1 MRRGGIGWICGAALM
16 FGLAACTGSDP
27 AGDPAGTSP
36 ISSARSASGPPPT
49 AASSPA
55 VSAPTGA
62 STPATSARPVPVDQI
77 PPGNPARWVPAGVP
91 TTAKYREPGDVVP
104 MFTQAMFKK
113 TSEGALAAARY
124 YIDAENWSIAV
135 NDYTPVSII
144 CDAKR
149 CKLIAPY
156 FTGLRVKNQHLRGG
170 RTSTGPPLVLPA
182 PKSSGAQWVVQLRII
197 IAPGSDVANQT
208 GTVVKEYAEDVTLTN
223 LYMKWSGSIWRVS
236 QDVLAA

>member
-113 TSEGALAAARY
+113 NSEGALAAARY

-149 CKLIAPY
+149 CKLIAQ
-156 FTGLRVKNQHLRGG
+156 FVADLKAKNQHLTKS
-170 RTSTGPPLVLPA
+170 RTSTGPPIVVRA
-182 PKSSGAQWVVQLRII
+182 PKSSDAQWVVQLKLTV
-197 IAPGSDVANQT
+197 AP
-208 GTVVKEYAEDVTLTN
+208 GTVVSDRDGSAITTYPHDKTLTD
-223 LYMKWSGSIWRVS
+223 LYMKWSGSNWRVN
-236 QDVLAA
+236 DDLVEE